1 MPLITVSR
9 MYGSGG
15 SEVAARVAAALG
27 WALLDNAMVDA
38 VAERLGMTADEVSA
52 REERV
57 PSLAERLAQTLALG
71 SPELH
76 TPISNPVIVPTED
89 RMFEVTRRVIAEAA
103 ARGPAVIVGR
113 GAQMMLG
120 ARGDALH
127 VFCVAPF
134 ADLVD
139 RARTRLRP
147 GERRRPERIVEEMN
161 RNREQYVERHWGRS
175 WRAAENYH
183 LSVNTSWLGVD
194 GAAELVE
201 QVARRKFGL

>member
-1 MPLITVSR
+1 MPIVTVSR

-15 SEVAARVAAALG
+15 SEVAARVAGALG

-38 VAERLGMTADEVSA
+38 VAERLGVPAAEVSA

-57 PSLAERLAQTLALG
+57 PSLAERLAETFALG

-76 TPISNPVIVPTED
+76 TPISNPVILPTED
-89 RMFEVTRRVIAEAA
+89 RLFALALRAIAEAA
-103 ARGPAVIVGR
+103 ARGPSVIVGR
-113 GAQMMLG
+113 GAQLLLG
-120 ARGDALH
+120 ERGDALH

-134 ADLVD
+134 ADLVA

-183 LSVNTSWLGVD
+183 LSVNTGWLGVD
-194 GAAELVE
+194 GAAELV
-201 QVARRKFGL
+201 